1 MRAKIVLL
9 VIKSDTQYVSIV
21 GEMYKFWTFWHCC
34 FDKSERKK
42 LSIKQEFVHLTYLKS
57 ESAVSEILDSIP

>member
-34 FDKSERKK
+34 FDKSERKQ

-57 ESAVSEILDSIP
+57 ESADSEILDSIP